1 MKPRRCL
8 CRSALLPLILLLCL
22 IGSATHV
29 RASGKVVLWGFG
41 PAPAWTNA
49 VGIAAGENFSLA
61 LRDDGTVVALGWDYD
76 TRANAVPADL
86 TSWAGTPTA
95 RSRPASP

>member
-49 VGIAAGENFSLA
+49 VGIAAGESDARIEEELYLA
-61 LRDDGTVVALGWDYD
+61 ERVLLTLESPDVIVDSIGLMVLSR
-76 TRANAVPADL
+76 RPPA
-86 TSWAGTPTA
+86 G
-95 RSRPASP
+95 SP